1 VFGDT
6 WVWTAATEEQFD
18 GLLHGELPIKVAE
31 ALGAMRTLIG
41 ENDAM
46 AYLVNMA
53 PRLFQLA
60 RVLKP
65 TGSLY
70 LHYDPTMSHYLK
82 VLLDSIFGPENFR
95 NEIAWERSG
104 AKNNS
109 LRYGRSH
116 DVILFYTRSKDF
128 TWNVQYTPMSG
139 TGCGPTPGGTGP
151 TPARTWTRCSR
162 RAGSSSGA
170 PGCGLQA
177 LPRRAARRALAG
189 HMDRHPAH
197 VIGQGAARVP
207 LRWNGRTPGGV
218 DAGIALQYV
227 CALPR
232 LDRLDPADDGDVEL
246 IRGLL
251 ASRCMR
257 RSCPASSSRS
267 QPGAGPGPG

>member
-60 RVLKP
+60 CVLKP

-82 VLLDSIFGPENFR
+82 CCS
-95 NEIAWERSG
+95 
-104 AKNNS
+104 NNS
-109 LRYGRSH
+109 LPYGRSH

-139 TGCGPTPGGTGP
+139 TGCGPTPGDTGP
-151 TPARTWTRCSR
+151 TQREHGQDARGGPDRVPAHRDAVYKRYLDEQPGVPLQDTWTDIRLT
-162 RAGSSSGA
+162 SS
-170 PGCGLQA
+170 
-177 LPRRAARRALAG
+177 
-189 HMDRHPAH
+189 DKE
-197 VIGQGAARVP
+197 
-207 LRWNGRTPGGV
+207 
-218 DAGIALQYV
+218 
-227 CALPR
+227 R
-232 LDRLDPADDGDVEL
+232 LGYP
-246 IRGLL
+246 
-251 ASRCMR
+251 
-257 RSCPASSSRS
+257 
-267 QPGAGPGPG
+267 